1 MRPWINKKYLEDG
14 RKNKV
19 RSFSIFSSCRKRAE
33 RALVHKNKIK
43 SKTLS
48 HMIPN
53 IMRDESQIILIIE
66 NLYISS
72 IKADKRQLK
81 NDGI

>member
-1 MRPWINKKYLEDG
+1 
-14 RKNKV
+14 
-19 RSFSIFSSCRKRAE
+19 
-33 RALVHKNKIK
+33 
-43 SKTLS
+43 
-48 HMIPN
+48 MIPN